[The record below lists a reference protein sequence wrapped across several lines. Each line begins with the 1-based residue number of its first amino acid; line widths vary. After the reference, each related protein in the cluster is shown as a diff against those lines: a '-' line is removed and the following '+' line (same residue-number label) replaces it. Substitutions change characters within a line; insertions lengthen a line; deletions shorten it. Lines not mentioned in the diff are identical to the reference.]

1 MAVEPAG
8 RVHSP
13 VRTINTVLVR
23 REFYARTKEY
33 TIVEQAIEQN

>member
-13 VRTINTVLVR
+13 VRDINTILVT
-23 REFYARTKEY
+23 REFYIKEY
-33 TIVEQAIEQN
+33 TIAEQAIEQN